1 MYGMSE
7 VILYQSVLQKLG
19 QLSPQNLAELDAFL
33 AFLVQ
38 KQTKGFLGNDEAVQT
53 LPDQLFGAW
62 KEWDE
67 QEFQSF
73 LEYTNEVRADLY
85 GNRELDI

>member
-1 MYGMSE
+1 MSE

-38 KQTKGFLGNDEAVQT
+38 KQTKGLRGNDETLQT
-53 LPDQLFGAW
+53 LPEQLFGAW

-73 LEYTNEVRADLY
+73 LDYTNEVRTDLY
-85 GNRELDI
+85 SNRELDI